1 MNNKYTVTKKRFDE
15 VLINK
20 MEKRVMIAFYKGWSS
35 RPIKM
40 AKHASIRLLSF
51 SKYSHCE
58 FVLEKTEKFGKSMC
72 WSASSKRGVTKEQIR
87 ICNKDW
93 DILEVAV
100 PIKDCIERFQKIEGA
115 KYSYIGAII
124 ASVYCISKSRSKRW
138 FCSEAVYFAL
148 TGRRH
153 RIGVKA
159 LYKHL
164 SQLETQRIEIKQVH
178 NSAV

>member
-1 MNNKYTVTKKRFDE
+1 
-15 VLINK
+15 
-20 MEKRVMIAFYKGWSS
+20 MEKRAIIAFYKGWSS
-35 RPIKM
+35 HPLKM
-40 AKHASIRLLSF
+40 LKHAGIRLFCL

-58 FVLEKTEKFGKSMC
+58 FVIEQTEMFGKSMC
-72 WSASSKRGVTKEQIR
+72 WSASSKRGVTKEHIQI
-87 ICNKDW
+87 CHKDW

-100 PIKDCIERFQKIEGA
+100 PLKECIERFQKIEGA

-164 SQLETQRIEIKQVH
+164 SKLAT
-178 NSAV
+178 